1 MSENATQCAVL
12 HVQCFAVIN
21 VVMNIAKK
29 HSPCS
34 SCCRKI
40 ICLIART
47 CTDSRVVCQGM
58 LIRSEI
64 EHDHQQEF

>member
-1 MSENATQCAVL
+1 MFENATKCAVL

-21 VVMNIAKK
+21 VVMNIAKNTALVVVN
-29 HSPCS
+29 
-34 SCCRKI
+34 I
-40 ICLIART
+40 ICFIART

-58 LIRSEI
+58 LIRNEI